1 MKYVIT
7 ENQYTILLKE
17 DRVDFLRNQYVI
29 DPKLLDKSTDGKND
43 EEEFEDGDRPAGG
56 MGKSKEKVEPI
67 QGHNGLDIAYIVTN
81 KKGKSKVVLTD
92 EIFTDILESDPTPK
106 KEFVQWMVT
115 VFLRHL
121 KEGEVDQAI
130 RFITEDLP
138 EANEYLE
145 VFDKVRKK
153 KVFKTGAPNRP
164 NAPTN
169 VSDITQYNDLAHLY
183 SIVSPFIGSDEEDGG
198 LWGKLKKF
206 IDLGHAKLS
215 YRDNDVLVYTPQ
227 TIESSCEPLGNLA
240 SWCTRRE
247 GNSYFDSYR
256 RNNPKPDGSLSDYYV
271 VMPKKLFDG
280 EDENIYPLQFH
291 FESGQLHDKNN
302 RSIERGELPK
312 VLSKFSGLTDFF
324 KKELGA
330 LATGDIKN
338 GSGLMDSK
346 YLSYLTKF
354 GGDVKDVIDDK
365 VWVAGVESIRKLASE
380 QQGALQSNKYLKWLI
395 ENTEGVV
402 VTDYL
407 NRDMEVLDFS
417 DMQLKE
423 LPDCSMFVNANRI
436 SANNCGLTTIPP
448 ISHLPVETLEIY
460 TLNDNQIKEAP
471 GPEYDKL
478 KNLFV
483 LNIINNPLTKIN
495 VDMLKKM
502 SEESMARFV
511 INENDLSNLSE
522 ENLKQYKEWEQDLGG
537 LGFLG
542 GS

>member
-1 MKYVIT
+1 MKYRVT
-7 ENQYTILLKE
+7 ENQYNILLRE
-17 DRVDFLRNQYVI
+17 DRVDYLRNQFVI
-29 DPKLLDKSTDGKND
+29 DKKVLDKATAGTK
-43 EEEFEDGDRPAGG
+43 EKGEDRPAGD
-56 MGKSKEKVEPI
+56 MKPTKEKIEPI
-67 QGHNGLDIAYIVTN
+67 QGHNGMDIAYIITN

-92 EIFTDILESDPTPK
+92 EIFTDIVEADPTPK

-121 KEGEVDQAI
+121 KDGEVEQAI

-164 NAPTN
+164 NAPSN

-183 SIVSPFIGSDEEDGG
+183 SIVSPFIGSEEEDGG

-206 IDLGHAKLS
+206 IDLGHAKLA

-256 RNNPKPDGSLSDYYV
+256 KNNPKPDGSLSDYYV

-280 EDENIYPLQFH
+280 EDEEIYPLQFH

-302 RSIERGELPK
+302 RSIERSELPK
-312 VLSKFSGLTDFF
+312 VLSKFGGLTDFF

-330 LATGDIKN
+330 LATIDIKQ

-346 YLSYLTKF
+346 YLNYLNKF
-354 GGDVKDVIDDK
+354 GGDIKDVIDDE
-365 VWVAGVESIRKLASE
+365 VYAEGVASIRKLASE
-380 QQGALQSNKYLKWLI
+380 QQGTLQSNKYLKWLM
-395 ENTEGVV
+395 ENTQGVII
-402 VTDYL
+402 TDYL
-407 NRDMEVLDFS
+407 NKDMETLDFS
-417 DMQLKE
+417 DIPLKE
-423 LPDCSMFVNANRI
+423 IPDISEFKSAQRL
-436 SANNCGLTTIPP
+436 SANNCGIEKLPP
-448 ISHLPVETLEIY
+448 ADHLPNDIEIF
-460 TLNDNQIKEAP
+460 TMTNNNIKEAP
-471 GPEYDKL
+471 LDGYEKL
-478 KNLFV
+478 TNMFV
-483 LNIINNPLTKIN
+483 LNLSENPITKIN
-495 VDMLKKM
+495 VKVL
-502 SEESMARFV
+502 SQLTNESLARFV
-511 INENDLSNLSE
+511 LTKVNLEDLSD
-522 ENLKQYKEWEQDLGG
+522 ENQAEYKEWESDQGG
-537 LGFLG
+537 IGFFVN
-542 GS
+542 